1 MMQMCFKY
9 SISSNSNFLDR
20 TRWSGFQPKKAIA
33 KIGQR
38 ENQNWR
44 SCGAEESLNTFLCT
58 VGIASLHL
66 FRSLLS
72 CACSNNNVTHI
83 LTRELFPECKRQWY
97 PSSDCCSPCSHH
109 SPHLDNFFAS
119 LFFLLF
125 SNFVSL
131 HLVQSNSAAFSL
143 IPAPW
148 VSFERLESC
157 ITFGHIHSH
166 LFCSVSI
173 WLAQQHSVYFPLI
186 SFLFSLIPSH

>member
-66 FRSLLS
+66 FRSLLP

-83 LTRELFPECKRQWY
+83 LTRELFPEFKRQWCS
-97 PSSDCCSPCSHH
+97 SSDCCSPCSHL

-148 VSFERLESC
+148 VLYHIWSYSFSFILPS
-157 ITFGHIHSH
+157 
-166 LFCSVSI
+166 SVSI
-173 WLAQQHSVYFPLI
+173 WLAQQHSVYFTLI